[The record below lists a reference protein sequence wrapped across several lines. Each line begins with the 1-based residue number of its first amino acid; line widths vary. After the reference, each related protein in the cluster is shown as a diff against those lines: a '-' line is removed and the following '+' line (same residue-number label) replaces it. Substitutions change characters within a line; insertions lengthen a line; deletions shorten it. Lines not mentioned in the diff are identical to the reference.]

1 MKLESTGDETYHQA
15 AAGLCYPESK
25 YSFGIFFLLI
35 RLKNYHF
42 PYIFYFLLGTLRN
55 MHSMIYSLIKLLWH
69 VVLLMHSCLLILI
82 WE

>member
-35 RLKNYHF
+35 RLKNYHIF
-42 PYIFYFLLGTLRN
+42 P
-55 MHSMIYSLIKLLWH
+55 
-69 VVLLMHSCLLILI
+69 LLILFSFGTSKKYA
-82 WE
+82 